1 MRPGLTVLQLDTRF
15 PRIPGDV
22 ACPETY
28 LEPVE
33 VIRIPAASVGRIVTE
48 APAAID
54 IAPFE
59 DALRAAR
66 GDVIATS
73 CGFLAHWQDHLQAL
87 TQRPVVAS
95 ALVALDRLEA
105 SAPPVSVLTF
115 DAAKLWAGHWTAARA
130 PGTQLIG
137 LRPEMH
143 LRQVIERDIADLDA
157 GRAAE
162 EIADMLRARLAPDCE
177 SLLLECTNLPP
188 YKTAIRAVFHGAIH
202 DILTEIEA
210 RRPGTVLPEFL

>member
-1 MRPGLTVLQLDTRF
+1 MRPRLTVLQLDTHF

-28 LEPVE
+28 LGAVE
-33 VIRIPAASVGRIVTE
+33 VIRIPAASVGRIVTK

-59 DALRAAR
+59 AAVRAAR

-87 TQRPVVAS
+87 TARPVVAS
-95 ALVALDRLEA
+95 ALGALDRLEA
-105 SAPPVSVLTF
+105 SAPPVNVLTF
-115 DAAKLWAGHWTAARA
+115 DAAKLRAGHWSGARSQS
-130 PGTQLIG
+130 THLIG
-137 LRPEMH
+137 LRPDLH
-143 LRQVIERDIADLDA
+143 LRQVIERDLADLDA
-157 GRAAE
+157 GRATE
-162 EIADMLRARLAPDCE
+162 EIADMLRARLAPDCK

-188 YKTAIRAVFHGAIH
+188 YKAAMRAVFKGEIH
-202 DILTEIEA
+202 DILTEIEVL
-210 RRPGTVLPEFL
+210 RPGTVHPDFL